1 MNEEFWRWYMYGHW
15 VCLTQWLG
23 FIMVEYAYLGK
34 GRVKHPLVWSGV
46 ITMLT
51 MTLSVVHNYG
61 FFTPMAVALTLLFL
75 FITVMLFGGTPGQK
89 FTACLINGT
98 MCLLVE
104 NSMRYVISWILKCEL
119 QQVIQRADCLIIIA
133 VANMVVGAA
142 VAFLVGK
149 WRRRNAL
156 EPLQAL
162 TMSFFPGVVVV
173 LNILL
178 MLTDNNKR
186 ATMATMGM
194 TVGLTVAVMVHL
206 CIVAMFNDQV
216 MQRRSLYFQAELE
229 QQRASALLDSYT
241 AQRRLTHEFTNHI
254 SALRALLEQGDVA
267 GAQDYIAGVDKA
279 VAASTTIMD
288 THNPLLDSILTRK
301 YEEAT
306 RQGVSVYF
314 DLCDLRNFPLSG
326 VDMVTVLANLLD
338 NAICAAAQA
347 YPPEGV
353 CAGAQNGGGIPSL
366 GAQPGAAGCGAAA
379 GWAAAPHHPQGARPR
394 YGAFQRAGCS
404 AAPWCGVYPELP
416 GQLVPLYLC
425 GAHRQF
431 MTSAPSEYDSFCAT
445 QA

>member
-15 VCLTQWLG
+15 ICLAQWLG

-51 MTLSVVHNYG
+51 MTLSVVYNFG
-61 FFTPMAVALTLLFL
+61 FFTPRAVALTILFL

-216 MQRRSLYFQAELE
+216 MQRRSLHFQAELE

-254 SALRALLEQGDVA
+254 SALRALLAQGDVG

-314 DLCDLRNFPLSG
+314 DLCDLRDFPLSG
-326 VDMVTVLANLLD
+326 VDMSPCWQICWITPSVPQRRHTHRRSTCGCAKRRWNIFSRC
-338 NAICAAAQA
+338 AIGCNEMWSCRRMGSCPA
-347 YPPEGV
+347 PPARSPATAWGF
-353 CAGAQNGGGIPSL
+353 PT
-366 GAQPGAAGCGAAA
+366 CGT
-379 GWAAAPHHPQGARPR
+379 
-394 YGAFQRAGCS
+394 FC
-404 AAPWCGVYPELP
+404 
-416 GQLVPLYLC
+416 
-425 GAHRQF
+425 
-431 MTSAPSEYDSFCAT
+431 CAT
-445 QA
+445 VRSIP